1 MCRKTA
7 IQYDKNREELIRVI
21 EDQQKKEIIPP
32 KAIKED
38 ETQEVAEKN
47 WFENLESRQEESV
60 GKRNSVESNA

>member
-38 ETQEVAEKN
+38 ETQEVAAKN